1 MMNSFKKFLAVIIV
15 IYLFFPAI
23 SSSQQAEEEF
33 VKIPRE
39 VESAMEANLPA
50 REPRLDIPLSY
61 VKTLYFPYQD
71 NYYTVFFL
79 KIKNQALDYVAP
91 FFAQDQKE
99 VKEEGEEG
107 KQEKDV
113 QEEEQILSCNAE
125 FFFRIYSLEEDGQLK
140 DIHKEI
146 YLPYAD
152 QVGSKDYNPEKENVY
167 SFGTIFP
174 PGRYLL
180 SAAATSLDLTK
191 IGLIFQEFYLPGPS
205 DFKKNLSLTPLFFVK
220 SLKRMPSSD
229 SAITLY
235 KNLFHYATLEIEP
248 YFDHEF
254 SLQEKLDI
262 LYFILGMNLGED
274 GKFKFEVSYIYKK
287 GEEDVVKFEPRV
299 ENVPAPI
306 VSVPLGLSF
315 EEKKLEPGEY
325 TLEISIKDQSS
336 KKEGSEIINFIVK

>member
-1 MMNSFKKFLAVIIV
+1 MMNSLKKFLTVFIV
-15 IYLFFPAI
+15 IFLLFPAI
-23 SSSQQAEEEF
+23 SSSQQAEEEI
-33 VKIPRE
+33 VKIPKE
-39 VESAMEANLPA
+39 VEGIMDANLPA

-71 NYYTVFFL
+71 SYYTVFFL

-99 VKEEGEEG
+99 GKEEGKEDKE
-107 KQEKDV
+107 V
-113 QEEEQILSCNAE
+113 QEEEQILSCNVE
-125 FFFRIYSLEEDGQLK
+125 FFFRIYSLEEDGQIK

-152 QVGSKDYNPEKENVY
+152 QVGSKDYNPEEENAY

-174 PGRYLL
+174 PGRYLM
-180 SAAATSLDLTK
+180 SAAATSLDLNK
-191 IGLIFQEFYLPGPS
+191 IGLTFQEFYLPGPS
-205 DFKKNLSLTPLFFVK
+205 EFRKNLRLTPMFFVK
-220 SLKRMPSSD
+220 SMKRMPSPD

-235 KNLFHYATLEIEP
+235 KNFFHYATLEIEP
-248 YFDHEF
+248 HFDHEF

-262 LYFILGMNLGED
+262 LYFILGLTSGED

-325 TLEISIKDQSS
+325 TLEISIKDQNSR
-336 KKEGSEIINFIVK
+336 KEGSENINFIVK

>member
-1 MMNSFKKFLAVIIV
+1 MKSFKKFSVVFISIL
-15 IYLFFPAI
+15 LFYPLT
-23 SSSQQAEEEF
+23 SLGQQTEEEA
-33 VKIPRE
+33 VKIPKE
-39 VESAMEANLPA
+39 VESVMEANLPT

-61 VKTLYFPYQD
+61 AKTLYFPYQD

-79 KIKNQALDYVAP
+79 KIKNQDLGYVAP
-91 FFAQDQKE
+91 FFEEKKKE
-99 VKEEGEEG
+99 T
-107 KQEKDV
+107 KQEAK
-113 QEEEQILSCNAE
+113 QEEQILSCNAD
-125 FFFRIYSLEEDGQLK
+125 FFFRIYSLEKDGQPI
-140 DIHKEI
+140 DIYKEI

-152 QVGSKDYNPEKENVY
+152 QVSSNDYNPEGENVY

-180 SAAATSLDLTK
+180 CATAASLDLAK
-191 IGLIFQEFYLPGPS
+191 IGLVYQEFNLPVSS
-205 DFKKNLSLTPLFFVK
+205 DFKKNLKLTPLFFVK
-220 SLKRMPSSD
+220 SLKRMPSPD

-248 YFDHEF
+248 YFHHEF

-262 LYFILGMNLGED
+262 LYFILGLNPGAD
-274 GKFKFEVSYIYKK
+274 GKFKFEVSYTYKK

-315 EEKKLEPGEY
+315 EEKKLERGEY
-325 TLEISIKDQSS
+325 TLEILIKDQNS
-336 KKEGSEIINFIVK
+336 KKEGLENIGFIVK